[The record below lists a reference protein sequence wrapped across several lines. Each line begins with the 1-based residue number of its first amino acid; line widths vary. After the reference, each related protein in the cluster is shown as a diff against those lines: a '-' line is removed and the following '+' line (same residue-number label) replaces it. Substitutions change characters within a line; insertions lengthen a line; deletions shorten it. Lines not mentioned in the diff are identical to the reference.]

1 MTQHHDPQDRTATP
15 PTGQASTTD
24 PPSDSLRYTRVV
36 LRPVAN
42 PFALGFLGL
51 AGATLTT
58 SGLELGWIP
67 DGQRMQVALI
77 VMIFAPPL
85 QLIACFFGFLSR
97 DPVAA
102 TGMGLLAAS
111 WEVVGVTLLVSA
123 PGSHSAAL
131 GTVLLL
137 AAAALL
143 LSAGIAA
150 MSKGVPALVLGVAGL
165 RFLATGL
172 YEIIGT
178 APVKVAAGGVGCALA
193 ALALYGAV
201 ALEIEGVVHRPV
213 LPTLRRGPGRTA
225 LDPDLAEQVKQVAD
239 EPGVRTQL

>member
-85 QLIACFFGFLSR
+85 QL
-97 DPVAA
+97 
-102 TGMGLLAAS
+102 LAAS

-178 APVKVAAGGVGCALA
+178 APAKVAAGGVGCALA
-193 ALALYGAV
+193 ALAVYGAV

-225 LDPDLAEQVKQVAD
+225 LDPDLAEQVKQVAA